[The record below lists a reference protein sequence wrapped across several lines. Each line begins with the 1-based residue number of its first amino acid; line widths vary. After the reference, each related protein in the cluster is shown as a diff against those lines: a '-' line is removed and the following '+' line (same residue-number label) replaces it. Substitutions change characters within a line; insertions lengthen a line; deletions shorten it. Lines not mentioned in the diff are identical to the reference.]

1 MRFEPFNRDLKMSL
15 WFLEI
20 LVILSGFVLVAL
32 GNRLVKLVVRAFYD
46 LTIPAKRDDQAI
58 TAKSDN
64 KGIAVVA
71 LDALTRHDRNYIQFL
86 FHFIKRKF
94 MRGRGLSSF
103 YFLLC
108 FQTTMVLRRRFGQGF
123 ETASEITSLDSA
135 FSSK

>member
-71 LDALTRHDRNYIQFL
+71 LDALTRRQWF
-86 FHFIKRKF
+86 
-94 MRGRGLSSF
+94 
-103 YFLLC
+103 
-108 FQTTMVLRRRFGQGF
+108 
-123 ETASEITSLDSA
+123 
-135 FSSK
+135 